1 MRIIQNGYNQKRNAY
16 DQTEFFICTH
26 NYHPPS
32 TGFSEW
38 VGARPPA
45 TRVNTLF
52 FCKCPG
58 GSGNAG
64 AGYIYKINL
73 SMGLKPPVFLNFM
86 LWSNDS
92 VKLEASILL
101 KSVVINLSRVKR
113 TERMVGSS

>member
-1 MRIIQNGYNQKRNAY
+1 MLTIKLSSSYVLII
-16 DQTEFFICTH
+16 TT
-26 NYHPPS
+26 PS